1 MFSKGRNTFI
11 SSGLMLTSN
20 LVCWILIGAFITG
33 CGDGED
39 KKAAA
44 QVQVSRTEKPVVFV
58 SIPPQRTFVREI
70 AGDRPEIHVMVKPGH
85 SPATYEPTPK
95 QMIALATAHLYLR
108 TGVPFESAWMDRI
121 RAANPRMLVINTAQD
136 IKRRA
141 MERHY
146 HQASGRQHAEGH
158 DKMHSSDSH
167 KDPHVWLAPDLVKKQ
182 ADTICHALQKID
194 PYNTHKYETNLV
206 AFQQRLDDLD
216 NYIRQKLQ
224 GLENRTFMV
233 FHPSWGYFA
242 DSYNLEQFAV
252 EIEGK
257 EPGGKALATIIDRA
271 RKLNIDTI
279 YVQPQFSQ
287 ASAKTIAQAIDAEI
301 VVLDPLSD
309 DYFTNLRRAADML
322 AAKDE

>member
-1 MFSKGRNTFI
+1 MLSKERNKFIPGGLIVTFNVV
-11 SSGLMLTSN
+11 G
-20 LVCWILIGAFITG
+20 WILIGALVIS
-33 CGDGED
+33 CGGNKDEE
-39 KKAAA
+39 ATAP
-44 QVQVSRTEKPVVFV
+44 VQVSRTEKPVVFV

-70 AGDRPEIHVMVKPGH
+70 AGDRPEIHVMVKPGR
-85 SPATYEPTPK
+85 SPATYEPSPK
-95 QMIALATAHLYLR
+95 QMSALATAHLYLR
-108 TGVPFESAWMDRI
+108 IGVPFESAWMDRI

-136 IKRRA
+136 IQRRA
-141 MERHY
+141 MQRHS
-146 HQASGRQHAEGH
+146 HEVSAAKDAKDH
-158 DKMHSSDSH
+158 DKMHGSETR
-167 KDPHVWLAPDLVKKQ
+167 KDPHIWLAPDLVKKQ

-194 PYNTHKYETNLV
+194 PYNTHKYETQLV

-257 EPGGKALATIIDRA
+257 EPSGRALANIIDRA

-279 YVQPQFSQ
+279 YVQPQFSRS
-287 ASAKTIAQAIDAEI
+287 SAKTIAQAINAKV
-301 VVLDPLSD
+301 VVLDPLAEN
-309 DYFTNLRRAADML
+309 YFENLRRAADML